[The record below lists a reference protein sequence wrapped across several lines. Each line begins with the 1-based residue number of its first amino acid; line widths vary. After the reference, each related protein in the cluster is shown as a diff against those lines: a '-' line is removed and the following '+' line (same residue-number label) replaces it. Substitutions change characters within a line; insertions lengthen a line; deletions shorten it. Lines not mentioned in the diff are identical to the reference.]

1 MDMQQKRIIAGVIF
15 AVVCTLFFTQYTKPE
30 QQEAIIVQED
40 STKKPENSFLEPE
53 SNINELVVH
62 VAGAV
67 KNPGVY
73 TLQEGDRIEDAITQ
87 AELLP
92 EADADALNR
101 AALLSDGQ
109 KIVVPFQQDLNSINQ
124 GSINQEVQYEETSTT
139 VHTSEKVN
147 LNTAAITQLMTLP
160 GIGEVKAQ
168 AIIRYRQEHNGFKT
182 IEELLQVN
190 GIGTVIYGQIAD
202 LVCI

>member
-15 AVVCTLFFTQYTKPE
+15 VVVCTLFFTQYTQPE

-124 GSINQEVQYEETSTT
+124 GSINQEVQYEDISTT
-139 VHTSEKVN
+139 VYTSEKVN
-147 LNTAAITQLMTLP
+147 LNTATITQLMTLP

-168 AIIRYRQEHNGFKT
+168 AIIRYRQEHNGFQT

-190 GIGTVIYGQIAD
+190 GIGTVI
-202 LVCI
+202 

>member
-15 AVVCTLFFTQYTKPE
+15 VVVCTLFFTQYTQPE

-168 AIIRYRQEHNGFKT
+168 AIIRYRQEHNGFQT

>member
-15 AVVCTLFFTQYTKPE
+15 AVVCTLFFTQYTQPE

-124 GSINQEVQYEETSTT
+124 GSINQEVQYEDISTT
-139 VHTSEKVN
+139 VYTSEKVN
-147 LNTAAITQLMTLP
+147 LNTATITQLMTLP

-168 AIIRYRQEHNGFKT
+168 AIIRYRQEHNGFQT

-190 GIGTVIYGQIAD
+190 GIGTVIYGQIAY